1 MTCRTLLLAHTRM
14 AQPLAW
20 SGGSLCV
27 AYARASMPRVPRG
40 PRRPPR
46 HAWHRLVR
54 PNLAAPAT
62 TSLSAIIAGPSMA
75 AGAAGEAAGGRG
87 NKNTIAFKRS
97 RTRIGCNKPNTRMH
111 TPHAAGKRGGCGK
124 AAQRKAPVARK
135 ANGDTAQK
143 YLGYDLVTNYI
154 DPLRTYSTKVKKG
167 GITKKTTQGSS
178 KGQSVNAAKNS
189 L

>member
-54 PNLAAPAT
+54 PNLAAPAAA
-62 TSLSAIIAGPSMA
+62 SLLAIISVLSVA
-75 AGAAGEAAGGRG
+75 AGAAGKAAGNSYYVRNAKLNVLDPRWAATSQPGRPPRG
-87 NKNTIAFKRS
+87 SGASAGRSEWKIDHPQSQPRVVASGANAFS
-97 RTRIGCNKPNTRMH
+97 DH
-111 TPHAAGKRGGCGK
+111 H
-124 AAQRKAPVARK
+124 
-135 ANGDTAQK
+135 
-143 YLGYDLVTNYI
+143 
-154 DPLRTYSTKVKKG
+154 
-167 GITKKTTQGSS
+167 
-178 KGQSVNAAKNS
+178 
-189 L
+189 